1 MKCLDCEFLKTGYKK
16 TEDKGNLQA
25 YYDEE
30 FVLACEKDLEEKTCV
45 SHKKTN
51 TVKMNVPR
59 EVKSILWAFKCFR
72 QEGLIVGGAVRDTI
86 LGKPIKD
93 WDLVIPVTGYNR
105 IEINELAIHARNWGM
120 SMQDITEDNLYS
132 DIDSGVYSIMQ
143 LMKEGLTIEVI
154 FYKGSALQYV
164 EKFNCHLAMVAHDVV
179 TQQTYISKKF
189 LDAVEAKELRAALPE
204 EHKYIQR
211 MKLKFPD
218 YTYKEVAYER
228 TYIRSGNRESRF

>member
-1 MKCLDCEFLKTGYKK
+1 MKCLNCEFLKTGYKK
-16 TEDKGNLQA
+16 TKDTDNLRA

-30 FVLACEKDLEEKTCV
+30 FVLACEKDLEESTCTE
-45 SHKKTN
+45 KKRAN
-51 TVKMNVPR
+51 NIVLNVPK
-59 EVKSILWAFKCFR
+59 EVTTILGAFKCFG
-72 QEGLIVGGAVRDTI
+72 QKGLLVGGAVRDTI

-93 WDLVIPVTGYNR
+93 WDLVIPVTGYDESD
-105 IEINELAIHARNWGM
+105 IKELAIHARVWGM
-120 SMQDITEDNLYS
+120 SMQDITEDNIYS
-132 DIDSGVYSIMQ
+132 DIDSGVYNVVQ

-164 EKFNCHLAMVAHDVV
+164 EQFNCHLAMVAHDVL